1 MRSSFGCTLEL
12 AFTNDI
18 YFASQMNCRYEIL
31 DFSVHR
37 NKPQRRCILNG
48 CQKGIMLCKLFHRAS
63 FAMALI
69 FLSGDIEL
77 TPGFQT
83 FKDIKSTR
91 GLKIAHL
98 NIRSLRN
105 KTDALR
111 LEGIDNKTI
120 DILTLSETWLSD
132 SISDTEIELP
142 GFACV
147 RLDRTGVKKGYGGV
161 AIYIREGLSF
171 RLRDDIDTGGH
182 ECLWIELIRDIC
194 KPTIICCAYRAPD
207 VDLEGFIPSLQS
219 SVPEINFE
227 KSDVILLGDLN
238 VNTMPNSGQSKKT
251 NNSC

>member
-1 MRSSFGCTLEL
+1 
-12 AFTNDI
+12 
-18 YFASQMNCRYEIL
+18 
-31 DFSVHR
+31 
-37 NKPQRRCILNG
+37 
-48 CQKGIMLCKLFHRAS
+48 
-63 FAMALI
+63 MALI
-69 FLSGDIEL
+69 FLSGDTEL
-77 TPGFQT
+77 NPGFQT
-83 FKDIKSTR
+83 LKYIKSTR

-132 SISDTEIELP
+132 SISDAEIELP

-147 RLDRTGVKKGYGGV
+147 KLDRTGVKEGYGGV
-161 AIYIREGLSF
+161 VIYIREGLSF
-171 RLRDDIDTGGH
+171 CLRDDIDTRGH

-207 VDLEGFIPSLQS
+207 VDLEGFISSLQS

-238 VNTMPNSGQSKKT
+238 VNIMPNSKQPKKT
-251 NNSC
+251 NTFC

>member
-1 MRSSFGCTLEL
+1 MAVSARFATNLCLIL
-12 AFTNDI
+12 CIYVAFESHKSTYLWSNDLIKDKDI
-18 YFASQMNCRYEIL
+18 YFASQMNCRFEIP

-37 NKPQRRCILNG
+37 SKPQRGCILNG
-48 CQKGIMLCKLFHRAS
+48 CQKGVMLCKLFHLAS

-77 TPGFQT
+77 NPGFQT
-83 FKDIKSTR
+83 LKDIKSTR
-91 GLKIAHL
+91 CLKIAHL

-111 LEGIDNKTI
+111 LKGIDI

-147 RLDRTGVKKGYGGV
+147 RLDRTGVKEGYGGV
-161 AIYIREGLSF
+161 VIYIREGLSF

-182 ECLWIELIRDIC
+182 ECLCIELIWDIC
-194 KPTIICCAYRAPD
+194 KPTIICCAYRAPF
-207 VDLEGFIPSLQS
+207 VDLECFISSLQS

-227 KSDVILLGDLN
+227 KSDVILVG
-238 VNTMPNSGQSKKT
+238 
-251 NNSC
+251 